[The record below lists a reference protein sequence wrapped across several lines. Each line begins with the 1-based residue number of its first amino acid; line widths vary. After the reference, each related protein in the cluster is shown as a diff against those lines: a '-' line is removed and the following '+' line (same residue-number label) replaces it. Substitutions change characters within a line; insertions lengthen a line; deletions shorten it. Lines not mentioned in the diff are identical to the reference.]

1 MNVVPALFLYLG
13 LGKGERP
20 AQRRR
25 DLARHADD
33 RLEIRAVGGGF
44 GLLRLAR
51 LLQKTHP
58 NAAEGLRLRAG
69 RYNQGVALTQRLAK
83 EGRAVILA
91 PDDTCG
97 VDTLTRDAEPLCRL
111 YDKGRADFEKL
122 ARFLG

>member
-1 MNVVPALFLYLG
+1 MPGVIGIAEMMDYIG
-13 LGKGERP
+13 LAHGAERM
-20 AQRRR
+20 R
-25 DLARHADD
+25 D
-33 RLEIRAVGGGF
+33 I
-44 GLLRLAR
+44 
-51 LLQKTHP
+51 
-58 NAAEGLRLRAG
+58 AAEGLRLRAG